1 MRIPP
6 SLASPTRIS
15 FGHLSMTPVAPQ
27 PVSART
33 MATPT
38 ASDKPDVRAT
48 SPGNSQ
54 STENVRLASGEA
66 NQVRP
71 RLPRPAVCRSVTS
84 TEPDGAPADARRKSS
99 VLVDAHSSEQR
110 MSKRLRRSPSKAA
123 RRGGSISKED
133 EEGEDN
139 EDMGGTIGGRYYPRN
154 GKRASLL
161 PRTLRPPKRID
172 QAAFA
177 GSSHESLPKPRSWIL
192 RVMVLRPMPSATAAS
207 IRRPPV

>member
-1 MRIPP
+1 MLFRRRIIVE
-6 SLASPTRIS
+6 R
-15 FGHLSMTPVAPQ
+15 HLLLMIALFCALGAGFFLYFNRVQ
-27 PVSART
+27 
-33 MATPT
+33 
-38 ASDKPDVRAT
+38 K
-48 SPGNSQ
+48 
-54 STENVRLASGEA
+54 EEA
-66 NQVRP
+66 
-71 RLPRPAVCRSVTS
+71 
-84 TEPDGAPADARRKSS
+84 
-99 VLVDAHSSEQR
+99 HFSEQR